1 MAIVGR
7 GWAAAAGA
15 VAVLATVA
23 AAAAPERAVAAP
35 AEYRTL
41 VTAAQETLANRAIA
55 LVEGATP
62 ASGAPLAAG
71 NVARAPSFAAAETA
85 ALHSLA
91 TRRDEL
97 RTAGESYVAAETEV
111 GYLGARQAG
120 DRLELTVAERTSLY
134 RAQPQAGEPGLTS
147 VTANRTF
154 VFTRDGGRWVLLSQ
168 ALTGGGPSPLTEPDA
183 TPAGGDML
191 TPLGGVA
198 RVA

>member
-1 MAIVGR
+1 MSMVVR
-7 GWAAAAGA
+7 GWAAAAGV

-23 AAAAPERAVAAP
+23 AAGAPERAAAAP

-41 VTAAQETLANRAIA
+41 LTAAQETLANRAIA

-85 ALHSLA
+85 ALHALA
-91 TRRDEL
+91 TRRDDL
-97 RTAGESYVAAETEV
+97 RTAGESYAAAETKV
-111 GYLGARQAG
+111 GYLGARQVG

-134 RAQPQAGEPGLTS
+134 LAQPQAGEPAATS
-147 VTANRTF
+147 VAAKRTF
-154 VFTRDGGRWVLLSQ
+154 VFTRDGGRWVLLAQ
-168 ALTGGGPSPLTEPDA
+168 TLTGGGPAPLTEPDSGS
-183 TPAGGDML
+183 AGGDML